1 MIKTSQTNR
10 KIVCVLM
17 CVCCVCDKLWSAKW
31 MFICKKRESETRRS
45 REKQQQQQ
53 QTDWIY

>member
-17 CVCCVCDKLWSAKW
+17 CVCAVCVTNYETLNECLFVKSARARQEEVG
-31 MFICKKRESETRRS
+31 KK
-45 REKQQQQQ
+45 QQQQ